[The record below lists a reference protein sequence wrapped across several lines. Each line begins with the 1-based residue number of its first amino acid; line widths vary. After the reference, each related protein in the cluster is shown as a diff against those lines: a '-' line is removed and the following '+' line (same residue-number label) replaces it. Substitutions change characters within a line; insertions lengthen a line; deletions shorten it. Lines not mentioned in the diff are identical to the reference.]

1 LLFLIV
7 QYFYEMIMIMITF
20 MIIIFGEMIVII
32 LGIFFEM
39 IMIF

>member
-32 LGIFFEM
+32 LGIF
-39 IMIF
+39 

>member
-32 LGIFFEM
+32 LGIFFLK
-39 IMIF
+39 